1 MTNNVD
7 IAKDSAMHV
16 HGLIFPQTAFPS
28 RLPHNTEQSSVCC
41 TVGPCWLSILNITV
55 GMNRKKRIVREF
67 RINRYTPLSFCFFNV
82 AFISVVLC
90 KKVGLPWWLSSKES
104 ACNAWATG
112 FIPGSGRSPGGGHG
126 TPLQYSCLENSMDR
140 GAWQAYTPQGH
151 KESDTTEVAAQHSM
165 YKGKAVR

>member
-1 MTNNVD
+1 MGFFRQ
-7 IAKDSAMHV
+7 KEWS
-16 HGLIFPQTAFPS
+16 GFPFPPS
-28 RLPHNTEQSSVCC
+28 GVLPNPDMEPRSLALAGKFFTTEP
-41 TVGPCWLSILNITV
+41 GPCWLSILNITV